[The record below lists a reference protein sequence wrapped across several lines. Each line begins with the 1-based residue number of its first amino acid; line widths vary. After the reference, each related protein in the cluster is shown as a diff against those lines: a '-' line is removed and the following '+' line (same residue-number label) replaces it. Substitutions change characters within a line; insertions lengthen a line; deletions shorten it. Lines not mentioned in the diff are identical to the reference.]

1 MGDEVAP
8 TRRAQETFSHLVRLT
23 KEQQAALAW
32 IAERPGSA
40 CPQLEADEV
49 WTPLGQWQVRSQ
61 DAAWRVWEGISSSVG
76 PEAIFIQN
84 LGHLQPSPEL
94 AP

>member
-8 TRRAQETFSHLVRLT
+8 TRRAQETFSHRVRLT
-23 KEQQAALAW
+23 EAQYAALEW

-40 CPQLEADEV
+40 CPQLEEGEV

-61 DAAWRVWEGISSSVG
+61 DAAWRVWEGISSNVG
-76 PEAIFIQN
+76 PEAVFIQY
-84 LGHLQPSPEL
+84 LGHRQPNPEPAL
-94 AP
+94 